1 MPLIVMELDDV
12 IKVHSVGF
20 GLEDVK
26 VEFKHELKMDVSGV
40 KIEGKE
46 SEIMNIPRW
55 VAEILESE
63 KHIIL
68 HEQDMLTELKQSKVK
83 EDVQGEESLSTLDK
97 HFYIRMKSY
106 MKKLSNDDYVKIES
120 MLNEL
125 VRIRQ
130 GKIVR
135 LADSS
140 KLTSD
145 LMSKLSVEEEV
156 YYNQIHNASLAFKE
170 QILGKKK

>member
-1 MPLIVMELDDV
+1 
-12 IKVHSVGF
+12 
-20 GLEDVK
+20 
-26 VEFKHELKMDVSGV
+26 
-40 KIEGKE
+40 
-46 SEIMNIPRW
+46 MNIPRW

-97 HFYIRMKSY
+97 HFYIKMKSY
-106 MKKLSNDDYVKIES
+106 MKKLSKDDSDRVES

-145 LMSKLSVEEEV
+145 LASKLSVEEEV
-156 YYNQIHNASLAFKE
+156 YFNQIYEASVEFSKQVMGEKE
-170 QILGKKK
+170 

>member
-1 MPLIVMELDDV
+1 MELEDV

-20 GLEDVK
+20 VLEEVK

-63 KHIIL
+63 NHVIL
-68 HEQDMLTELKQSKVK
+68 HEQDMLTELKQAKVK
-83 EDVQGEESLSTLDK
+83 ENVQGEESLSSLDK
-97 HFYIRMKSY
+97 HFYIKMNSY
-106 MKKLSNDDYVKIES
+106 MKKLSKDDSDKVES

-156 YYNQIHNASLAFKE
+156 YYNEIHKASLEFKK
-170 QILGKKK
+170 QVLGDHK

>member
-1 MPLIVMELDDV
+1 MHLIVMELEDV
-12 IKVHSVGF
+12 VKVHSIGYDI
-20 GLEDVK
+20 EEVK

-63 KHIIL
+63 KHVIL
-68 HEQDMLTELKQSKVK
+68 HEQDMVTELKQAKVK

-97 HFYIRMKSY
+97 HFYIRMNSY
-106 MKKLSNDDYVKIES
+106 MKKLSTDDYVKVES

-156 YYNQIHNASLAFKE
+156 YYNEIYKASLEFKK
-170 QILGKKK
+170 QVIGDNK

>member
-1 MPLIVMELDDV
+1 MELEDV
-12 IKVHSVGF
+12 VKVHSVGY
-20 GLEDVK
+20 GLEEVK
-26 VEFKHELKMDVSGV
+26 VEFKHDLKMDVSGV

-55 VAEILESE
+55 VAEILETE
-63 KHIIL
+63 KHIII
-68 HEQDMLTELKQSKVK
+68 HEEDMLTELKQAKVK
-83 EDVQGEESLSTLDK
+83 EDVQGEESLSSLDK
-97 HFYIRMKSY
+97 HFYIKINSF
-106 MKKLSNDDYVKIES
+106 MKKLSKDDYDKVES

-140 KLTSD
+140 ALTSD
-145 LMSKLSVEEEV
+145 LSSKLSVEEEV
-156 YYNQIHNASLAFKE
+156 YYNEIHKASLEFKK
-170 QILGKKK
+170 QVVGNKK

>member
-1 MPLIVMELDDV
+1 MELEDV

-20 GLEDVK
+20 GLEEVK
-26 VEFKHELKMDVSGV
+26 VEFKHEVKMDVSGV

-97 HFYIRMKSY
+97 HFYIKMKSY
-106 MKKLSNDDYVKIES
+106 MKKLSKDDSDRVES

-145 LMSKLSVEEEV
+145 LASKLSVEEEV
-156 YYNQIHNASLAFKE
+156 YFNQIYEASVEFSKQVMGEKE
-170 QILGKKK
+170 

>member
-1 MPLIVMELDDV
+1 MVLEDV

-20 GLEDVK
+20 DLEEVK

-97 HFYIRMKSY
+97 HFYIKMKSY
-106 MKKLSNDDYVKIES
+106 MKKLSKDDSDRVES

-145 LMSKLSVEEEV
+145 LASKLSVEEEV
-156 YYNQIHNASLAFKE
+156 YFNQIYEASVEFSKQVMGEKE
-170 QILGKKK
+170 

>member
-1 MPLIVMELDDV
+1 MELEDV
-12 IKVHSVGF
+12 IKVNSVGF
-20 GLEDVK
+20 GLEEVK
-26 VEFKHELKMDVSGV
+26 VEFKHDLKMDVSGV

-68 HEQDMLTELKQSKVK
+68 HDQDMLTELKQAKVK

-97 HFYIRMKSY
+97 HFYIKMNSY
-106 MKKLSNDDYVKIES
+106 MKKLSKDDFDKVES

-145 LMSKLSVEEEV
+145 LASKLSVEEEV
-156 YYNQIHNASLAFKE
+156 YYNEIHKASLEFKK
-170 QILGKKK
+170 QVISDKK

>member
-1 MPLIVMELDDV
+1 MELEDV
-12 IKVHSVGF
+12 IKVHAVGF
-20 GLEDVK
+20 GLEEVK
-26 VEFKHELKMDVSGV
+26 VEFKHDLKMDVSGV

-68 HEQDMLTELKQSKVK
+68 HDQDMLTELKQAKVK

-97 HFYIRMKSY
+97 HFYIKMNSY
-106 MKKLSNDDYVKIES
+106 MKKLSKDDFDKVES

-135 LADSS
+135 FADSS

-145 LMSKLSVEEEV
+145 LASKLSVEEEV
-156 YYNQIHNASLAFKE
+156 YYNEIHKASLEFKK
-170 QILGKKK
+170 QVISDKK

>member
-1 MPLIVMELDDV
+1 MELDDV

-68 HEQDMLTELKQSKVK
+68 HEQDMVTELKQAKVK
-83 EDVQGEESLSTLDK
+83 EDVQGEDSISSLDK
-97 HFYIRMKSY
+97 FFYIRLNDY
-106 MKKLSNDDYVKIES
+106 MQNLPKDDFDKVES
-120 MLNEL
+120 MLNQL
-125 VRIRQ
+125 IRMRQ
-130 GKIVR
+130 GKIIR

-140 KLTSD
+140 TLTSD
-145 LMSKLSVEEEV
+145 LGSKLSVEEEV
-156 YYNQIHNASLAFKE
+156 FYNQIHNASIEFKK
-170 QILGKKK
+170 QIIGKKK

>member
-1 MPLIVMELDDV
+1 MELEDV

-20 GLEDVK
+20 GLEEVK
-26 VEFKHELKMDVSGV
+26 VEFKHDLKMDVSGV

-97 HFYIRMKSY
+97 HFYIKMKSY
-106 MKKLSNDDYVKIES
+106 MKKLSKDDSDRVES

-145 LMSKLSVEEEV
+145 LASKLSVEEEV
-156 YYNQIHNASLAFKE
+156 YFNQIYEASVEFSKQVMGEKE
-170 QILGKKK
+170 

>member
-1 MPLIVMELDDV
+1 MKLEDV
-12 IKVHSVGF
+12 IKVHSVGY
-20 GLEDVK
+20 GLEEVK
-26 VEFKHELKMDVSGV
+26 VEFKHDLKMDVSGV

-46 SEIMNIPRW
+46 SEIMNIPRS

-97 HFYIRMKSY
+97 HFYIKMKSY
-106 MKKLSNDDYVKIES
+106 MKKLSKDDSDRVES

-145 LMSKLSVEEEV
+145 LASKLSVEEEV
-156 YYNQIHNASLAFKE
+156 YFNQIYEASVEFSKQVMGEKE
-170 QILGKKK
+170 

>member
-1 MPLIVMELDDV
+1 MELEDV
-12 IKVHSVGF
+12 IRVHSVGF

-68 HEQDMLTELKQSKVK
+68 HEQDMVTELKQAKVK
-83 EDVQGEESLSTLDK
+83 EDVQGEDSISSLDK
-97 HFYIRMKSY
+97 FFYIRLNDY
-106 MKKLSNDDYVKIES
+106 MQNLPKDDFDKVES
-120 MLNEL
+120 MLNQL
-125 VRIRQ
+125 IRMRQ
-130 GKIVR
+130 GKIIR

-140 KLTSD
+140 TLTSD
-145 LMSKLSVEEEV
+145 LGSKLSVEEEV
-156 YYNQIHNASLAFKE
+156 FYNQIHNASIEFKK
-170 QILGKKK
+170 QIIGKKK

>member
-1 MPLIVMELDDV
+1 MELEDV
-12 IKVHSVGF
+12 IKVHAVGF
-20 GLEDVK
+20 GLEEVK
-26 VEFKHELKMDVSGV
+26 VEFKHDLKMDVSGV

-68 HEQDMLTELKQSKVK
+68 HDQDKLTELKQAKVK

-97 HFYIRMKSY
+97 HFYIKMNSY
-106 MKKLSNDDYVKIES
+106 MKKLSKDDFDKVES

-145 LMSKLSVEEEV
+145 LASKLSVEEEV
-156 YYNQIHNASLAFKE
+156 YYNEIHKASLEFKK
-170 QILGKKK
+170 QVISDKK

>member
-1 MPLIVMELDDV
+1 MELEDV

-20 GLEDVK
+20 DLEEVK
-26 VEFKHELKMDVSGV
+26 VEFKHELKMDVSGI

-63 KHIIL
+63 NHVIL
-68 HEQDMLTELKQSKVK
+68 HEQDMLTELKQAKVK
-83 EDVQGEESLSTLDK
+83 EDVQGEESLSSLDK
-97 HFYIRMKSY
+97 HFYIQINSY
-106 MKKLSNDDYVKIES
+106 MKKLSKDDSDKVES

-156 YYNQIHNASLAFKE
+156 YYNEIHKASLEFKK
-170 QILGKKK
+170 QVIGDRK

>member
-1 MPLIVMELDDV
+1 MELEDV

-20 GLEDVK
+20 GLEEVK
-26 VEFKHELKMDVSGV
+26 VEFKHDLKIDVSGV

-55 VAEILESE
+55 GAEILESE
-63 KHIIL
+63 KHVII
-68 HEQDMLTELKQSKVK
+68 HEQDMLTELKQAKVK
-83 EDVQGEESLSTLDK
+83 EDVQGEESLSSLDK
-97 HFYIRMKSY
+97 HFYIKINSF
-106 MKKLSNDDYVKIES
+106 MKKLSKDDSDKIES

-140 KLTSD
+140 GLTSD

-156 YYNQIHNASLAFKE
+156 YYNEIHKASLEFKK
-170 QILGKKK
+170 QVIGDKK

>member
-1 MPLIVMELDDV
+1 MELEDV
-12 IKVHSVGF
+12 VKVHSVGY
-20 GLEDVK
+20 GLEEVK
-26 VEFKHELKMDVSGV
+26 VEFKHDLKMDVSGV

-55 VAEILESE
+55 VAEILETE
-63 KHIIL
+63 KHIII
-68 HEQDMLTELKQSKVK
+68 HEEDMLTELKQAKVK
-83 EDVQGEESLSTLDK
+83 EDVQGEESLSSLDK
-97 HFYIRMKSY
+97 HFYIKINSF
-106 MKKLSNDDYVKIES
+106 MKKLSKDDFDKVES

-140 KLTSD
+140 ALTSD
-145 LMSKLSVEEEV
+145 LSSKLSVEEEV
-156 YYNQIHNASLAFKE
+156 YYNEIHKASLEFKK
-170 QILGKKK
+170 QVVGNKK

>member
-1 MPLIVMELDDV
+1 MELEDV
-12 IKVHSVGF
+12 IRVHSVGF

-68 HEQDMLTELKQSKVK
+68 HEQDMVTELKQAKVK
-83 EDVQGEESLSTLDK
+83 EDVQGEESISTLDK
-97 HFYIRMKSY
+97 HFYIRMNSY
-106 MKKLSNDDYVKIES
+106 MKKLSKDDSDKVES

-125 VRIRQ
+125 IRIRQ

-145 LMSKLSVEEEV
+145 LLSKLSVEEEE
-156 YYNQIHNASLAFKE
+156 IGRASCRE
-170 QILGKKK
+170 RV

>member
-1 MPLIVMELDDV
+1 MPLIVMELEDV

-20 GLEDVK
+20 NLEEIK
-26 VEFKHELKMDVSGV
+26 VEFKHDVKMDVSGV

-46 SEIMNIPRW
+46 SEILNIPRW

-63 KHIIL
+63 KHVIL
-68 HEQDMLTELKQSKVK
+68 HEQDMLTELKQAKVK

-97 HFYIRMKSY
+97 HFYIKINSF
-106 MKKLSNDDYVKIES
+106 MKKLSKDDSDKIES

-140 KLTSD
+140 RLTAD
-145 LMSKLSVEEEV
+145 LTSKLSVEEEV
-156 YYNQIHNASLAFKE
+156 YYSEIYKASLEFKK
-170 QILGKKK
+170 QVIGDNK